1 MKIQLISSLLS
12 IRVLENIRSRT
23 GKYPAYAVQKF
34 YRVLA
39 EGFVKNGVKID
50 VVSNPPAFAY
60 SKRYDNIKSD
70 NENGV
75 YFHYLPA
82 FNLSI
87 FRHISLL

>member
-87 FRHISLL
+87 FLSLIHI